1 MNQREAMIG
10 CLLGTAV
17 GDAIALPMEGLSPRR
32 QARLFPRL
40 ETHYFLGKRGMLSD
54 DTEQTCMVAQSLIVA
69 AGDVEVFRRALAWRL
84 RWWWLGLP
92 AGIGKATLIAIARL
106 WLGVA
111 PTRSG
116 VFSAGNGAAMRS
128 AILGLCCESDRLREF
143 VRASTRITHTD
154 PKAEWGALAVA
165 LAAKLASRG
174 RVEPETYAR
183 VLQQELP
190 PEAAEFVRRMN
201 AAIASAVAG
210 ETAAEFMRGRRIIPV
225 RRWEEYSDLLPD
237 KGSSNLSTP
246 GWVAFFFRTGI
257 SGYVYETVPAVVQVW
272 LRYQSD
278 YRAGIVEIVRLG
290 GDTDTTAAIL
300 GGIIGAGVGAEGI
313 PLAWRQGLWDY
324 PRSRVWIEALGD
336 RLFAAGNGAG
346 DRSPLPLFIPAILP
360 RNLLFLAIVLGH
372 GFRRLLPPY

>member
-1 MNQREAMIG
+1 MNQREAIVG

-17 GDAIALPMEGLSPRR
+17 GDAIALPMEGLSPQR
-32 QARLFPRL
+32 QARLFPSL
-40 ETHYFLGKRGMLSD
+40 ETHCFLGDRGMLSD
-54 DTEQTCMVAQSLIVA
+54 DTEQTCMMAQSLIVSG
-69 AGDVEVFRRALAWRL
+69 GDVALFRRALAWRL
-84 RWWWLGLP
+84 RWWLLGLP

-106 WLGVA
+106 WLGIA

-128 AILGLCCESDRLREF
+128 AILGVCCERDRLREF
-143 VRASTRITHTD
+143 VAASTRITHTD

-165 LAAKLASRG
+165 LAAKVASRG
-174 RVEPETYAR
+174 QVEPDVYAR
-183 VLQQELP
+183 ILQQELP

-201 AAIASAVAG
+201 EAIASAAAG
-210 ETAAEFMRGRRIIPV
+210 ETAAEFVRDRGWKRGV
-225 RRWEEYSDLLPD
+225 
-237 KGSSNLSTP
+237 
-246 GWVAFFFRTGI
+246 

-278 YRAGIVEIVRLG
+278 YRAGIVEMARLG

-300 GGIIGAGVGAEGI
+300 GGIIGAGVGRAGI

-324 PRSRVWIEALGD
+324 PRSRAWIEALGD
-336 RLFAAGNGAG
+336 RLFAASNGDG

-372 GFRRLLPPY
+372 GFRRLFPPY